1 MKRLAKHL
9 RGHWP
14 IENSLHWSL
23 DVTFGEDKSRIRKG
37 SALEIAAVFRRLA
50 ISILK
55 QGTSLKKSLIRGKRL
70 RQEWCND
77 VLEGILNRKQG
88 D

>member
-1 MKRLAKHL
+1 VKRLAKHL
-9 RGHWP
+9 RGHWS

-55 QGTSLKKSLIRGKRL
+55 QGTSLKKSSIRGKRL
-70 RQEWCND
+70 QAGM
-77 VLEGILNRKQG
+77 VQ
-88 D
+88 